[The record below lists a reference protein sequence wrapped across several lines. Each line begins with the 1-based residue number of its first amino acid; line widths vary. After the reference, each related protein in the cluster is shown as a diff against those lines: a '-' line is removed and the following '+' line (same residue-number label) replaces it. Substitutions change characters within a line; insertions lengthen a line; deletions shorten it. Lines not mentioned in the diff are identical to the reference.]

1 MKAIR
6 AAVFLGLVL
15 LGVGFAVGTEPT
27 QYAGHPCGSVLLSPI
42 PSSAVPD
49 GCSTQVG
56 GGRWAVTWTAL
67 GLGGLLVLAGWTGYT
82 ERDRGPTA
90 LGGDSSGDGG
100 DDRGMML
107 PPPTT

>member
-49 GCSTQVG
+49 GCSTRVG

-67 GLGGLLVLAGWTGYT
+67 GVGGLLVLAGWTGYT
-82 ERDRGPTA
+82 ERDRSRSA
-90 LGGDSSGDGG
+90 QGGGRGDGG
-100 DDRGMML
+100 ATGG
-107 PPPTT
+107 